1 MRKFLKLA
9 CAACAASLLF
19 CSCGNSDSGNS
30 ENTGAVISIDE
41 EDQELLDEIGDD
53 INVVSASNFADTV
66 GSFDEGNVGEVY
78 QLTGYY
84 AIAESEDEETDYLCD
99 EKENP
104 TVSIMMRY
112 LTAELT
118 EGDRYTVTGIVAAE
132 EHGDH
137 SHIVFD
143 VVTVESYSGN

>member
-9 CAACAASLLF
+9 CVACAASLLL
-19 CSCGNSDSGNS
+19 CSCGNSNSGSS

-41 EDQELLDEIGDD
+41 EDQELLEEIGDD
-53 INVVSASNFADTV
+53 IHVVAASDFADTV
-66 GSFDEGNVGEVY
+66 GAFDEENVGEVY

-84 AIAESEDEETDYLCD
+84 VTAESEDAVTDYLCD

-112 LTAELT
+112 LTTELT
-118 EGDRYTVTGIVAAE
+118 EGDRYTVTGVVATE